1 MITKRKGRHPWFF
14 WVGFQGRPNGKSK
27 RSSCSMFTTIT
38 FSTSIKLVT
47 RPSPFLTYIC
57 TMLKKLSQ
65 SGAAQAECQ
74 SLRVNNCRQLIAEV
88 GVEAVRRDNI
98 CKTQCSFAFS
108 SPAASDPSLAPSA
121 SLAAAGGV
129 DSVLTAP
136 LPPSPPQ
143 PPTGL
148 RSAGNPRNI
157 LPRAP
162 SAPLPPRL
170 PPRNSFSSAAAS
182 QSAATPFFSSP
193 TASRS
198 ISGGLQVVS
207 GGGGVGNAGSSNQG
221 AGQLPL
227 AATTANGGG
236 QVSLGGG
243 GNINQIPGGSSGVVG
258 AAAPASRQ
266 PRPLFKMP
274 SLRLPNLSD
283 FFGL

>member
-1 MITKRKGRHPWFF
+1 M
-14 WVGFQGRPNGKSK
+14 
-27 RSSCSMFTTIT
+27 
-38 FSTSIKLVT
+38 
-47 RPSPFLTYIC
+47 
-57 TMLKKLSQ
+57 
-65 SGAAQAECQ
+65 
-74 SLRVNNCRQLIAEV
+74 
-88 GVEAVRRDNI
+88 EAVRRDNI

-108 SPAASDPSLAPSA
+108 SPAASSDPSLAPSSA
-121 SLAAAGGV
+121 SIAAGGV

-170 PPRNSFSSAAAS
+170 PPRNSFAAAAAS

-207 GGGGVGNAGSSNQG
+207 GGGGGGGNAGASNQG

-227 AATTANGGG
+227 AGTTANGGG

-243 GNINQIPGGSSGVVG
+243 GNINQIPGGSNGVVG